1 MFENVSFMTMEGQAS
16 AILMTDA
23 VASYRVNGGK
33 FYISSSWRQDV
44 RGQKAESDEI
54 IGWHMWYNN
63 MSDA

>member
-33 FYISSSWRQDV
+33 FYISSS
-44 RGQKAESDEI
+44 
-54 IGWHMWYNN
+54 
-63 MSDA
+63 